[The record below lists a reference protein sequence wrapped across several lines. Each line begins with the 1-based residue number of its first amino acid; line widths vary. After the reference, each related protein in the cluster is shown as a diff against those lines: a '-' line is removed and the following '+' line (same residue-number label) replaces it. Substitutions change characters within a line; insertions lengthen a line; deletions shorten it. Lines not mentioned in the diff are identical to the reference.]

1 MKGWGVVRVFAV
13 VLAAVLSLSQAFA
26 RGAPDSFSG
35 LAERLSPAV
44 VNIATQSA
52 DKARDGAL
60 DLTAPPGSPLENILR
75 SFRGGNKETPQRV
88 QSLGSGFIIDA
99 AGIIVTNNHVIAD
112 AVEITVGLSD
122 GSRLAAEVIGRDPK
136 TDIALLRIK
145 PRRPLIAVGFG
156 DSDTAK
162 VGDWVLAIGNPFG
175 LGGSV
180 TAGIIS
186 ARNRELAAELYDDF
200 IQTDAAINR
209 GNSGG
214 PLFDMDGRVIG
225 LNAAIISP
233 TGGSIGI
240 GFAIPSNTVA
250 KVVAQLR
257 EYGSTRRGWIG
268 VNVQGLTDDIAEGL
282 LASASRGALVQG
294 VSGGG
299 PAAQGGLRRGDIV
312 VKFDGK
318 DVADDRV
325 MQRFVIETQ
334 VGRVV
339 PVSVLRRGKPVVLN
353 VKVASREAHD
363 HAQVAQAARPPAAMP
378 RPQPSSLGLKL
389 SALTPEMRVRYRV
402 PMALDGLL
410 VVAVDRGTSAS
421 DNDIRPGDI
430 IIEVGQ
436 EPVKTAQDL
445 NAKIAGAKK
454 AQRKVVLLTL
464 SRAGELSFRAL
475 KLPQRQG

>member
-1 MKGWGVVRVFAV
+1 MIRFLAAAG
-13 VLAAVLSLSQAFA
+13 AAVLLLSPAQA
-26 RGAPDSFSG
+26 RPAPDSFSG

-44 VNIATQSA
+44 VNIATQSV
-52 DKARDGAL
+52 DKASDGAL
-60 DLTAPPGSPLENILR
+60 DLTAPRGSPLENILR
-75 SFRGGNKETPQRV
+75 KFRGGNSETPQRV

-99 AGIIVTNNHVIAD
+99 AGIIVTNNHVITD
-112 AVEITVGLSD
+112 AVEIMVGLSD
-122 GSRLAAEVIGRDPK
+122 GTRLAAEVIGRDAK

-145 PRRPLIAVGFG
+145 PRHPLIAVGLG
-156 DSDTAK
+156 DSDGAK

-186 ARNRELAAELYDDF
+186 ARNRELAAEIYDDF

-214 PLFDMDGRVIG
+214 PLFDMDGQVIG

-233 TGGSIGI
+233 SGGSIGI

-257 EYGSTRRGWIG
+257 QYGQTRRGWIG
-268 VNVQGLTDDIAEGL
+268 VNVQDLTDDIAEGL
-282 LASASRGALVQG
+282 LAEGTHGALVQG
-294 VSGGG
+294 VSAGS
-299 PAAQGGLRRGDIV
+299 PALLGGLRRGDII

-334 VGRVV
+334 VGRTVAV
-339 PVSVLRRGKPVVLN
+339 NALRHGKPIVLN
-353 VKVASREAHD
+353 IKIASREEHENTVM
-363 HAQVAQAARPPAAMP
+363 AQSRVVAPP
-378 RPQPSSLGLKL
+378 RVQPTSLGLKL
-389 SALTPEMRVRYRV
+389 SALTPEMRARFRV
-402 PMALDGLL
+402 PQALEGLV

-430 IIEVGQ
+430 IVEVGQ

-445 NAKIAGAKK
+445 NAKIDVAKR

-464 SRAGELSFRAL
+464 SRGGEMSFRAL
-475 KLPQRQG
+475 KLPERQG

>member
-1 MKGWGVVRVFAV
+1 VVRFFAA
-13 VLAAVLSLSQAFA
+13 VLAAVLSLSQAYA
-26 RGAPDSFSG
+26 RSAPDSFSG

-44 VNIATQSA
+44 VNIATQSV
-52 DKARDGAL
+52 DKAPEGAL

-75 SFRGGNKETPQRV
+75 SFRGSNKETPQRV

-112 AVEITVGLSD
+112 AIEIMVGLSD
-122 GSRLAAEVIGRDPK
+122 GSRLPAEVIGRDPK

-200 IQTDAAINR
+200 IQTD
-209 GNSGG
+209 G
-214 PLFDMDGRVIG
+214 PLFDMDGQVIG

-233 TGGSIGI
+233 SGGSIGI

-257 EYGSTRRGWIG
+257 QYGQTRRGWIG

-282 LASASRGALVQG
+282 LAEGAHGALVQG
-294 VSGGG
+294 VSAGG
-299 PAAQGGLRRGDIV
+299 PAATSGLRRGDIV
-312 VKFDGK
+312 VRFDGK

-325 MQRFVIETQ
+325 MQRYVIETQ
-334 VGRVV
+334 IGRVV
-339 PVSVLRRGKPVVLN
+339 AVNVLRRGKALMLN
-353 VKVASREAHD
+353 IKVASREEHEHALI
-363 HAQVAQAARPPAAMP
+363 AQVRTPSATP
-378 RPQPSSLGLKL
+378 RPQQTSLGLKL
-389 SALTPEMRVRYRV
+389 SALTPETRARYRV

-430 IIEVGQ
+430 IVEVGQ

-445 NAKIAGAKK
+445 NAKIDGAKK

-475 KLPQRQG
+475 KLPERQG

>member
-1 MKGWGVVRVFAV
+1 MKGWGVVRIFAAMLV
-13 VLAAVLSLSQAFA
+13 AALSLSEASA
-26 RGAPDSFSG
+26 RSAPDSFAP

-60 DLTAPPGSPLENILR
+60 DFTAPRGSPLEGIFR
-75 SFRGGNKETPQRV
+75 SYGGSGKGAPRRV

-99 AGIIVTNNHVIAD
+99 AGIIVTNNHVITD
-112 AVEITVGLSD
+112 AVEITVGLAD
-122 GSRLAAEVIGRDPK
+122 GSRLPAEVIGRDPK

-145 PRRPLIAVGFG
+145 PRRPLIAVSFG

-186 ARNRELAAELYDDF
+186 ARNRELAAEIYDDF

-214 PLFDMDGRVIG
+214 PLFDMDGRVVG
-225 LNAAIISP
+225 VNAAIISP
-233 TGGSIGI
+233 SGGSIGI

-257 EYGSTRRGWIG
+257 EFGQTRRGWIG
-268 VNVQGLTDDIAEGL
+268 VNVETLTDDVAAGL
-282 LASASRGALVQG
+282 LADSARGALVQG
-294 VSGGG
+294 VSAGG
-299 PAAQGGLRRGDIV
+299 PAALSGLRRGDIV

-318 DVADDRV
+318 DVGDERV
-325 MQRFVIETQ
+325 MQRYVIETQ
-334 VGRVV
+334 VGRTVAV
-339 PVSVLRRGKPVVLN
+339 NILRRGKPFALN
-353 VKVASREAHD
+353 MKIASREQHE
-363 HAQVAQAARPPAAMP
+363 HAIVAQARPATTVTP
-378 RPQPSSLGLKL
+378 RPQPTSLGLKL
-389 SALTPEMRVRYRV
+389 SALTPEMRTRYRV

-430 IIEVGQ
+430 IVEVGQ

-454 AQRKVVLLTL
+454 AQRKVVLLTV

-475 KLPQRQG
+475 KLPTRQG

>member
-1 MKGWGVVRVFAV
+1 MIRFFAAAGAV
-13 VLAAVLSLSQAFA
+13 VLALSQAQA
-26 RGAPDSFSG
+26 RPAPDSFSG

-44 VNIATQSA
+44 VNIATQSI
-52 DKARDGAL
+52 DKSPDGAL
-60 DLTAPPGSPLENILR
+60 DLTAPPGSALENIFR
-75 SFRGGNKETPQRV
+75 KFRGGNKEAPQRV

-99 AGIIVTNNHVIAD
+99 AGIIVTNNHVIID

-122 GSRLAAEVIGRDPK
+122 GTRLPAEVIGRDPK

-145 PRRPLIAVGFG
+145 PRHPLIAVGFG
-156 DSDTAK
+156 DSDNAK

-186 ARNRELAAELYDDF
+186 ARNRELAAEIYDDF

-214 PLFDMDGRVIG
+214 PLFDMDGEVVG
-225 LNAAIISP
+225 LNAAIMSP
-233 TGGSIGI
+233 SGGSIGI

-257 EYGSTRRGWIG
+257 QYGQTRRGWIG
-268 VNVQGLTDDIAEGL
+268 VNVQDLTDDIAEGL
-282 LASASRGALVQG
+282 LAEGTHGALVQD
-294 VSGGG
+294 VSAGG
-299 PAAQGGLRRGDIV
+299 PAALSGLKRGDII

-318 DVADDRV
+318 EVVDDRV

-334 VGRVV
+334 VGRSV
-339 PVSVLRRGKPVVLN
+339 PVNVLRRGKPVVLS
-353 VKVASREAHD
+353 VKVASREQHENTV
-363 HAQVAQAARPPAAMP
+363 VAQAHSSVPTSRV
-378 RPQPSSLGLKL
+378 QPSSLGLKL
-389 SALTPEMRVRYRV
+389 SSLTPEMRARYRV
-402 PMALDGLL
+402 PLALDGLV

-430 IIEVGQ
+430 IVEVGQ
-436 EPVKTAQDL
+436 EPVRSAQDL
-445 NAKIAGAKK
+445 NAKIDVAKR

-464 SRAGELSFRAL
+464 SRGGEMSFRAL
-475 KLPQRQG
+475 KLPERQG

>member
-1 MKGWGVVRVFAV
+1 MKGWGVVRFIAV
-13 VLAAVLSLSQAFA
+13 ALAAVLSLSQAFA
-26 RGAPDSFSG
+26 RSAPDSFSG
-35 LAERLSPAV
+35 LAQRLSPAV
-44 VNIATQSA
+44 VNIATQSI
-52 DKARDGAL
+52 DKAPDGAL
-60 DLTAPPGSPLENILR
+60 DLSTPSGSPFENILR
-75 SFRGGNKETPQRV
+75 SFRGSNKGAPKRV

-122 GSRLAAEVIGRDPK
+122 GTRLSADVIGRDPK

-186 ARNRELAAELYDDF
+186 ARNRELAAEIYDDF

-214 PLFDMDGRVIG
+214 PLFDMDGQVIG

-233 TGGSIGI
+233 SGGSIGI
-240 GFAIPSNTVA
+240 GFAIPANTVA

-257 EYGSTRRGWIG
+257 QYGQTRRGWIG

-282 LASASRGALVQG
+282 LADGARGALVQG
-294 VSGGG
+294 VSAGG
-299 PAAQGGLRRGDIV
+299 PAALGGLRRGDIV

-334 VGRVV
+334 IGRVV
-339 PVSVLRRGKPVVLN
+339 PVNVLRRGKGFVLN
-353 VKVASREAHD
+353 VKIASREEHE
-363 HAQVAQAARPPAAMP
+363 HALVAVVRAPSTLP
-378 RPQPSSLGLKL
+378 RPQPTSLGLKL
-389 SALTPEMRVRYRV
+389 SALTPEMRARFRV
-402 PMALDGLL
+402 PMALDGLI
-410 VVAVDRGTSAS
+410 VVAVDRGTAAS

-430 IIEVGQ
+430 IVEVGQ
-436 EPVKTAQDL
+436 EPVKSAQEL
-445 NAKIAGAKK
+445 NAKIDGAKK

-475 KLPQRQG
+475 KLPGHQG

>member
-1 MKGWGVVRVFAV
+1 MIRLLAAAG
-13 VLAAVLSLSQAFA
+13 AAVLLFSQAEA
-26 RGAPDSFSG
+26 RPAPDSFSG

-44 VNIATQSA
+44 VNIATQSI
-52 DKARDGAL
+52 DKVGDGAL

-75 SFRGGNKETPQRV
+75 KLHGNGETPQRV

-122 GSRLAAEVIGRDPK
+122 GERLAAEVIGRDPK

-145 PRRPLIAVGFG
+145 PRHPLIAVGFG
-156 DSDTAK
+156 DSDSAK

-186 ARNRELAAELYDDF
+186 ARNRELAAEIYDDF

-214 PLFDMDGRVIG
+214 PLFDMDGQVIG
-225 LNAAIISP
+225 VNAAIISP
-233 TGGSIGI
+233 SGGSIGI
-240 GFAIPSNTVA
+240 GFAIPANTVT

-257 EYGSTRRGWIG
+257 QYGRTRRGWIG

-282 LASASRGALVQG
+282 LAEAARGALVQG
-294 VSGGG
+294 VSAGG
-299 PAAQGGLRRGDIV
+299 PASLGGLKRGDII

-334 VGRVV
+334 VGRTV
-339 PVSVLRRGKPVVLN
+339 PVEVLRRGKPVTLS
-353 VKVASREAHD
+353 VKIASREEHE
-363 HAQVAQAARPPAAMP
+363 HTLVVQERGPAAGAP
-378 RPQPSSLGLKL
+378 RPEPTSLGLKL
-389 SALTPEMRVRYRV
+389 SSLTPEMRAKYRV
-402 PMALDGLL
+402 PLALDGL
-410 VVAVDRGTSAS
+410 VVVGVDRGTPAS

-430 IIEVGQ
+430 IVEVGQ
-436 EPVKTAQDL
+436 EPVKSAQDL
-445 NAKIAGAKK
+445 NAKIDVAKR
-454 AQRKVVLLTL
+454 AQRKVVLLTV
-464 SRAGELSFRAL
+464 SRGGEMSFRAL
-475 KLPQRQG
+475 KLAGRQG

>member
-1 MKGWGVVRVFAV
+1 MVRFLAAAG
-13 VLAAVLSLSQAFA
+13 AAVLLFAQAEA
-26 RGAPDSFSG
+26 HPAPDSFSG
-35 LAERLSPAV
+35 LATRLSPAV
-44 VNIATQSA
+44 VNISTQSVDRVA
-52 DKARDGAL
+52 DGAL
-60 DLTAPPGSPLENILR
+60 DLTAPAGSPLEKILR
-75 SFRGGNKETPQRV
+75 KFRNGNSQTPQRV

-99 AGIIVTNNHVIAD
+99 AGVVVTNNHVIAD

-122 GSRLAAEVIGRDPK
+122 GTRLSAEVIGRDPK

-145 PRRPLIAVGFG
+145 PRHPLIAVGFG
-156 DSDTAK
+156 DSDGAS

-186 ARNRELAAELYDDF
+186 ARNRELAAEIYDDF

-214 PLFDMDGRVIG
+214 PLFDMNGQVIG
-225 LNAAIISP
+225 VNAAIISP
-233 TGGSIGI
+233 SGGSIGI

-257 EYGSTRRGWIG
+257 QYGATRRGWIG
-268 VNVQGLTDDIAEGL
+268 VNVQDLTDDIAEGL
-282 LASASRGALVQG
+282 LAEGTRGALVQD
-294 VSGGG
+294 VSAGG
-299 PAAQGGLRRGDIV
+299 PSASSGLRRGDII

-318 DVADDRV
+318 DVPDDRV

-334 VGRVV
+334 AGRIV
-339 PVSVLRRGKPVVLN
+339 PVNVLRHGKPLTLN
-353 VKVASREAHD
+353 IKVASREEHE
-363 HAQVAQAARPPAAMP
+363 HTVVAQERAEPKQTLRT
-378 RPQPSSLGLKL
+378 QPSSLGLKL
-389 SALTPEMRVRYRV
+389 STLTPEMRAKFRV
-402 PMALDGLL
+402 PSALDGLV

-430 IIEVGQ
+430 IVEVGQ

-445 NAKIAGAKK
+445 NAKIDIAKR

-464 SRAGELSFRAL
+464 SRAGALSFRAL
-475 KLPQRQG
+475 KLPERQG